1 MTQYTRRA
9 AWPAA
14 FTLVLALGA
23 CGGEKPG
30 DASALA
36 TDSALARDLA
46 RVGGDTAVVPQ
57 LQDVPAEAPLP
68 DPVPE
73 ATTPAPV
80 VSAPRP
86 RPKAPAP
93 KPTPTRPTPTP
104 APPPAADNV
113 TPSGNTVEKGTGAT
127 EKMGTVAA
135 GATLRLGASDKV
147 CTNTNRIG
155 DRFVATLNESVTGAD
170 GAVIP
175 AGAAVTIELTQLKR
189 SENAN
194 DQIQM
199 GFRVLNIAFDG
210 RTYPLDADV
219 QTAEISRVRN
229 SSGGNDAKKVL
240 GGAVAG
246 AVIGQILGKRSKGT
260 IIGAAAGAAA
270 GGAAAA
276 ATANYEGC
284 VNAGAPLVVRLNAPV
299 TVAVK

>member
-1 MTQYTRRA
+1 MTQYIRRA

-14 FTLVLALGA
+14 FTLVLAIGA
-23 CGGEKPG
+23 CGGDKQD
-30 DASALA
+30 DAAALA

-57 LQDVPAEAPLP
+57 LQDVPAEAPLLEP
-68 DPVPE
+68 TP
-73 ATTPAPV
+73 PAPV
-80 VSAPRP
+80 VAAPKP

-93 KPTPTRPTPTP
+93 KPTPTRPTPAPTPTP
-104 APPPAADNV
+104 AAENV
-113 TPSGNTVEKGTGAT
+113 TPTGNTVEKGTGAT

-147 CTNTNRIG
+147 CTNTNKVG

-175 AGAAVTIELTQLKR
+175 SGAAVTIELTQLKR

-199 GFRVLNIAFDG
+199 GFRVINIAFDG

-246 AVIGQILGKRSKGT
+246 AVIGQILGRKSKGT

-284 VNAGAPLVVRLNAPV
+284 VNAGAPLVVRLNAPI

>member
-1 MTQYTRRA
+1 MPQYIRRA
-9 AWPAA
+9 VWPVAA
-14 FTLVLALGA
+14 LTLLLGA
-23 CGGEKPG
+23 CSKDKQD

-36 TDSALARDLA
+36 QDSALARDLA

-57 LQDVPAEAPLP
+57 LQDVPAEAPA
-68 DPVPE
+68 PE
-73 ATTPAPV
+73 PV
-80 VSAPRP
+80 VTPPRSTAPK
-86 RPKAPAP
+86 PKPKPPAP
-93 KPTPTRPTPTP
+93 KPTAPKPSTPEPTPVPTNTT
-104 APPPAADNV
+104 A
-113 TPSGNTVEKGTGAT
+113 SGNTVEKGTGSAI
-127 EKMGTVAA
+127 KMGTVAA

-147 CTNTNRIG
+147 CTNTNKVG
-155 DRFVATLNESVTGAD
+155 DRFVATLSESVSGAD

-175 AGAAVTIELTQLKR
+175 SGAAVTIELTQLKR

-199 GFRVLNIAFDG
+199 GFRVINIAFNG
-210 RTYPLDADV
+210 HTYPLDADV
-219 QTAEISRVRN
+219 QTAEITRVRN
-229 SSGGNDAKKVL
+229 SSTGNDAKKVL

-246 AVIGQILGKRSKGT
+246 AVIGQILGKKSKGT

-299 TVAVK
+299 SVTVQ

>member
-1 MTQYTRRA
+1 MPQYIRRA
-9 AWPAA
+9 AWPALVA
-14 FTLVLALGA
+14 LAVTLAA
-23 CGGEKPG
+23 CSGEKKA
-30 DASALA
+30 DDSALSQ
-36 TDSALARDLA
+36 DSALARDLA
-46 RVGGDTAVVPQ
+46 RVGGDTAVQPQ

-68 DPVPE
+68 EPE
-73 ATTPAPV
+73 PAVTPPAATPAPSKPRPRTPAPKPTKPTATTPAP
-80 VSAPRP
+80 
-86 RPKAPAP
+86 
-93 KPTPTRPTPTP
+93 TP
-104 APPPAADNV
+104 APTNT

-135 GATLRLGASDKV
+135 GTMLNLGAADKV
-147 CTNTNRIG
+147 CTNTNKIG
-155 DRFVATLNESVTGAD
+155 DRFIATLNESVTGAD

-175 AGAAVTIELTQLKR
+175 AGAAVSIELTTLKR
-189 SENAN
+189 SENSN

-199 GFRVLNIAFDG
+199 GFRVVNISFDG
-210 RTYPLDADV
+210 RTYPLDGDV
-219 QTAEISRVRN
+219 QTADITRVRA

-246 AVIGQILGKRSKGT
+246 AVIGQILGKKSKST

-284 VNAGAPLVVRLNAPV
+284 VNAGGRIAVKLNAPV